1 MGVLYSSS
9 APSLDDLIAA
19 AQADPADNSAAMAEI
34 LSRFSRDIAFVANTT
49 ATEWNLR
56 QDAAQG
62 ARLGLVKAVRNHTPG
77 TSGFKTYARLYMKSE
92 ARRTVDTM
100 SSVEVSRDPAV
111 LLDPTASER
120 RPGVIRQRELP
131 VEETAAFKIEDIIG
145 VLALAQQ
152 SVVRD
157 RYVHDRS
164 MADIADDLGVSLPAI
179 SQRLKT
185 IHKTLRPL
193 LVEAVAA

>member
-1 MGVLYSSS
+1 MSVLYSPS
-9 APSLDDLIAA
+9 ARSLDDLIAA
-19 AQADPADNSAAMAEI
+19 AQADPADNSAAMSEI
-34 LSRFSRDIAFVANTT
+34 LSRFSCDIAFVANATV
-49 ATEWNLR
+49 TEWNLR

-77 TSGFKTYARLYMKSE
+77 MSGFKTYARLYMRSE
-92 ARRTVDTM
+92 ARRTVGTM
-100 SSVEVSRDPAV
+100 TAVEVSRDPAV
-111 LLDPTASER
+111 FLEPTAPE
-120 RPGVIRQRELP
+120 RPGVFWRRELP
-131 VEETAAFKIEDIIG
+131 VEEPVAFKIEDIIG
-145 VLALAQQ
+145 VLTPTQQ

-185 IHKTLRPL
+185 IHKALRPL
-193 LVEAVAA
+193 VVEAVAA